1 MSNET
6 DVTGKRFEW
15 MSRDEIIA
23 WQNERLP
30 IIVKQA
36 AKSPWY
42 SKVFADK
49 GIDPNDIKGLDDL
62 YKLPF
67 TTKADLRESYPY
79 GMLAVPKSE
88 VVRMHTSSGTTG
100 KPTAIMHTKQDVEN
114 WSEIMA
120 RSMAMA
126 GFSNEDIFQNMSG
139 YGLFS
144 GGLGIHMGSEK
155 LGMWTIP
162 AASGNTARSLMLIR
176 DFGVTGVHATPS
188 YLMHV
193 AEAMLQKGE
202 DPSKLPLKRA
212 ICGAEPYTEDMRKKL
227 EQLFDM
233 KVFNNYGLSEMNGP
247 GIAFECP
254 YQTGMHLW
262 EDSYIME
269 IIDPETMKPVEDGQP
284 GELVLTNLRRM
295 GMPII
300 RYRTRDL
307 THIIK
312 GECPCG
318 RVHRRIDRFVG
329 RSDDMLVIKGVNV
342 FPSQIEEVIMRKP
355 WLGGNYLITL
365 TTKKQLDDLSLEVEL
380 NRSAFDGSMET
391 LRARKAELEAD
402 IKSQLGFGVTVNI
415 VEQGS
420 LPTSEGKAKRVVDK
434 RESI

>member
-126 GFSNEDIFQNMSG
+126 GFSNEDIFQNMSC

-144 GGLGIHMGSEK
+144 GGLAG
-155 LGMWTIP
+155 T
-162 AASGNTARSLMLIR
+162 
-176 DFGVTGVHATPS
+176 TPCCP
-188 YLMHV
+188 
-193 AEAMLQKGE
+193 E
-202 DPSKLPLKRA
+202 
-212 ICGAEPYTEDMRKKL
+212 I
-227 EQLFDM
+227 
-233 KVFNNYGLSEMNGP
+233 NY
-247 GIAFECP
+247 
-254 YQTGMHLW
+254 
-262 EDSYIME
+262 
-269 IIDPETMKPVEDGQP
+269 
-284 GELVLTNLRRM
+284 
-295 GMPII
+295 
-300 RYRTRDL
+300 
-307 THIIK
+307 
-312 GECPCG
+312 
-318 RVHRRIDRFVG
+318 
-329 RSDDMLVIKGVNV
+329 
-342 FPSQIEEVIMRKP
+342 
-355 WLGGNYLITL
+355 
-365 TTKKQLDDLSLEVEL
+365 
-380 NRSAFDGSMET
+380 
-391 LRARKAELEAD
+391 
-402 IKSQLGFGVTVNI
+402 
-415 VEQGS
+415 
-420 LPTSEGKAKRVVDK
+420 
-434 RESI
+434 